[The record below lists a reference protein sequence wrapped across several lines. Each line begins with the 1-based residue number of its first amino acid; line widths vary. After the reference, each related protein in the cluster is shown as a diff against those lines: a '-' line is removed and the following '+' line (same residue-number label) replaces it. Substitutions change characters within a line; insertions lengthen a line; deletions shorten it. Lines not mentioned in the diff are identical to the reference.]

1 MVLLVGAGGAGL
13 AGARRRAPPAPQ
25 QAETPGTASTA
36 PGVAP
41 QAPLDKYR
49 IAVLPFVNMSADA
62 ENEYF
67 SDGMTEELISSCRG
81 CTT

>member
-1 MVLLVGAGGAGL
+1 MTTSDADGA
-13 AGARRRAPPAPQ
+13 
-25 QAETPGTASTA
+25 T
-36 PGVAP
+36 

-67 SDGMTEELISSCRG
+67 SDGMTEELITKLSKIG
-81 CTT
+81 TI